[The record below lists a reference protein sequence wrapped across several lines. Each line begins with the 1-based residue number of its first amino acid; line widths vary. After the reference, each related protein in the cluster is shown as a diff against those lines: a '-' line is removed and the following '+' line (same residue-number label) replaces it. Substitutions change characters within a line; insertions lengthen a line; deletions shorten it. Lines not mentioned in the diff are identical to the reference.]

1 MYDVVYIF
9 RGILI
14 GLMVSVP
21 LGPMGVLIIQKT
33 LQKGALAGFVA
44 GMGAACA
51 DLFYATVAAFG
62 LGFVIN
68 VIQTHELIL
77 QIIGGI
83 FLIIVGLKI
92 YFDNPLKQIRMKKR
106 VTKKGLLGDFLTLF
120 FLTVSNP
127 VAIVVFMA
135 VFAGASV
142 FGDDP
147 SYRIELFVLSG
158 VVIGG
163 GLWWYTLS
171 TLSLLH
177 HCRLPR
183 GVQCGS
189 SGGPCPLK
197 KKKREMQRK
206 LSQENRERDEVVP
219 KQQKEVRY
227 TRNVKQS
234 NALGRRYRE

>member
-9 RGILI
+9 RGIVI

-44 GMGAACA
+44 GMGAAFA

-62 LGFVIN
+62 LGVVLN
-68 VIQTHELIL
+68 AIQSHELIL

-83 FLIIVGLKI
+83 FLVIVGATI
-92 YFDNPLKQIRMKKR
+92 YFGNPLKQIRMKKR
-106 VTKKGLLGDFLTLF
+106 GSKKGLLGDFLTLF

-142 FGDDP
+142 FGDTP
-147 SYRIELFVLSG
+147 SLRVEMFVLLG
-158 VVIGG
+158 ILLGG

-171 TLSLLH
+171 TLVNLFRKKF
-177 HCRLPR
+177 RLR
-183 GVQCGS
+183 VLIRINRVSGIVITLIGV
-189 SGGPCPLK
+189 LVI
-197 KKKREMQRK
+197 
-206 LSQENRERDEVVP
+206 LSAFAP
-219 KQQKEVRY
+219 VR
-227 TRNVKQS
+227 S
-234 NALGRRYRE
+234 MLPGA

>member
-1 MYDVVYIF
+1 MYDIIYIF

-44 GMGAACA
+44 GMGAAFA

-62 LGFVIN
+62 LGFV
-68 VIQTHELIL
+68 VTTIQTHELLL

-83 FLIIVGLKI
+83 FLIIVGLTI
-92 YFDNPLKQIRMKKR
+92 YFGNPLKQIRTKKR
-106 VTKKGLLGDFLTLF
+106 VSKTGLLGDFLTLF

-147 SYRIELFVLSG
+147 SIRIELFVLSG
-158 VVIGG
+158 IVIGG
-163 GLWWYTLS
+163 GLWVDTLS
-171 TLSLLH
+171 TLGNIFRKKF
-177 HCRLPR
+177 RLR
-183 GVQCGS
+183 VLITINRVSGVIITIL
-189 SGGPCPLK
+189 GGLVI
-197 KKKREMQRK
+197 
-206 LSQENRERDEVVP
+206 LSAFGPIRAMLP
-219 KQQKEVRY
+219 G
-227 TRNVKQS
+227 
-234 NALGRRYRE
+234 A

>member
-1 MYDVVYIF
+1 MYDIIYIF

-44 GMGAACA
+44 GMGAAFA

-62 LGFVIN
+62 LGFV
-68 VIQTHELIL
+68 VTTIQTHELLL

-83 FLIIVGLKI
+83 FLIIVGLTI
-92 YFDNPLKQIRMKKR
+92 YFGNPLKQIRTKKR
-106 VTKKGLLGDFLTLF
+106 VSKTGLLGDFLTLF

-147 SYRIELFVLSG
+147 SIRIELFVLSG
-158 VVIGG
+158 IVIGG

-171 TLSLLH
+171 TLVNIFRKKF
-177 HCRLPR
+177 RLR
-183 GVQCGS
+183 VLITINRVSGVIITIL
-189 SGGPCPLK
+189 GGLVI
-197 KKKREMQRK
+197 
-206 LSQENRERDEVVP
+206 LS
-219 KQQKEVRY
+219 
-227 TRNVKQS
+227 
-234 NALGRRYRE
+234 ALGPIRAMLPGA

>member
-1 MYDVVYIF
+1 MVYIF

-33 LQKGALAGFVA
+33 LQKGALAGFIA

-68 VIQTHELIL
+68 IIQSHELIL

-83 FLIIVGLKI
+83 FLLIIGLKI

-106 VTKKGLLGDFLTLF
+106 VSKTGLLGDFLTLF

-142 FGDDP
+142 FGSEP
-147 SYRIELFVLSG
+147 SFRIELFVLAG
-158 VVIGG
+158 ILLGG
-163 GLWWYTLS
+163 GLWWYALS
-171 TLSLLH
+171 TLVNLFRRKFRLRVLITINRVSGVIITLLGILVILTAFEPLRSL
-177 HCRLPR
+177 
-183 GVQCGS
+183 
-189 SGGPCPLK
+189 
-197 KKKREMQRK
+197 
-206 LSQENRERDEVVP
+206 VVT
-219 KQQKEVRY
+219 Q
-227 TRNVKQS
+227 
-234 NALGRRYRE
+234 

>member
-9 RGILI
+9 RGIVI
-14 GLMVSVP
+14 GLMVSIP

-62 LGFVIN
+62 IGFVVNI
-68 VIQTHELIL
+68 IQAHELVL
-77 QIIGGI
+77 QIVGGI
-83 FLIIVGLKI
+83 FLLIVGLKI

-106 VTKKGLLGDFLTLF
+106 VSKKGLLGDFLALF

-142 FGDDP
+142 FGEEP
-147 SYRIELFVLSG
+147 SFRIELFVLTG
-158 VVIGG
+158 VLLGA

-171 TLSLLH
+171 LLVNLFRKRFRLRVLIRINRISGFIITL
-177 HCRLPR
+177 
-183 GVQCGS
+183 
-189 SGGPCPLK
+189 
-197 KKKREMQRK
+197 
-206 LSQENRERDEVVP
+206 
-219 KQQKEVRY
+219 
-227 TRNVKQS
+227 
-234 NALGRRYRE
+234 LGILVILVAFEPFKSMIPMH

>member
-9 RGILI
+9 SGILI

-135 VFAGASV
+135 VFAG
-142 FGDDP
+142 P

-171 TLSLLH
+171 TLVNIFRKKFRLRVLITINRVSGVLITVLGGLVILAAFEPFRSLL
-177 HCRLPR
+177 P
-183 GVQCGS
+183 
-189 SGGPCPLK
+189 
-197 KKKREMQRK
+197 
-206 LSQENRERDEVVP
+206 
-219 KQQKEVRY
+219 
-227 TRNVKQS
+227 
-234 NALGRRYRE
+234 AA

>member
-1 MYDVVYIF
+1 MFDVVYIF
-9 RGILI
+9 KGVLI
-14 GLMVSVP
+14 GLMMSVP

-68 VIQTHELIL
+68 IIQSHELVL
-77 QIIGGI
+77 QIVGGI
-83 FLIIVGLKI
+83 FLLIVGLKI

-106 VTKKGLLGDFLTLF
+106 VSKTGLLGDFLTLF
-120 FLTVSNP
+120 FLTASNP

-142 FGDDP
+142 FGDEP
-147 SYRIELFVLSG
+147 SFRVELFVVTG
-158 VVIGG
+158 VLLGG

-171 TLSLLH
+171 ALVNLFRKKFRLRVLITINRVSGVLITILGGLVVLVAFEPFRSLI
-177 HCRLPR
+177 PA
-183 GVQCGS
+183 S
-189 SGGPCPLK
+189 
-197 KKKREMQRK
+197 
-206 LSQENRERDEVVP
+206 
-219 KQQKEVRY
+219 
-227 TRNVKQS
+227 
-234 NALGRRYRE
+234 

>member
-106 VTKKGLLGDFLTLF
+106 VTKKGLLGDFLT
-120 FLTVSNP
+120 

-171 TLSLLH
+171 TLVNIFRKKFRLRVLITINRVSGVLITVLGGLVILAAFEPFRSLL
-177 HCRLPR
+177 P
-183 GVQCGS
+183 
-189 SGGPCPLK
+189 
-197 KKKREMQRK
+197 
-206 LSQENRERDEVVP
+206 
-219 KQQKEVRY
+219 
-227 TRNVKQS
+227 
-234 NALGRRYRE
+234 AA

>member
-33 LQKGALAGFVA
+33 LQKGTLAGFIA

-68 VIQTHELIL
+68 IIQSHELIL

-83 FLIIVGLKI
+83 FLLIIGLKI

-106 VTKKGLLGDFLTLF
+106 VSKTGLLGDFLTLF

-142 FGDDP
+142 FGSEP
-147 SYRIELFVLSG
+147 SFRIELFVLAG
-158 VVIGG
+158 ILLGG
-163 GLWWYTLS
+163 GLWWYALS
-171 TLSLLH
+171 TLVNLFRRKFRLRVLITINRVSGVIITLLGILVILTAFEPLRSL
-177 HCRLPR
+177 
-183 GVQCGS
+183 
-189 SGGPCPLK
+189 
-197 KKKREMQRK
+197 
-206 LSQENRERDEVVP
+206 VVT
-219 KQQKEVRY
+219 Q
-227 TRNVKQS
+227 
-234 NALGRRYRE
+234 

>member
-135 VFAGASV
+135 VFAGDRRWFVVVYAFDTGEHFPEEIPASGIDHHQPGVRGIDHRVGRLGDFSCFRAFPV
-142 FGDDP
+142 FVAR
-147 SYRIELFVLSG
+147 SLTYFFTLF
-158 VVIGG
+158 
-163 GLWWYTLS
+163 
-171 TLSLLH
+171 
-177 HCRLPR
+177 
-183 GVQCGS
+183 
-189 SGGPCPLK
+189 
-197 KKKREMQRK
+197 
-206 LSQENRERDEVVP
+206 
-219 KQQKEVRY
+219 
-227 TRNVKQS
+227 
-234 NALGRRYRE
+234 

>member
-9 RGILI
+9 RGMLI

-33 LQKGALAGFVA
+33 LHRGALSGFVA

-62 LGFVIN
+62 LGFVLN
-68 VIQTHELIL
+68 TIQTHELLL

-92 YFDNPLKQIRMKKR
+92 YFDNPLKQIRARKR
-106 VTKKGLLGDFLTLF
+106 VTKTGLLGDFLSLF

-135 VFAGASV
+135 VFAGTSV
-142 FGDDP
+142 LGDSP
-147 SYRIELFVLSG
+147 SFVTEIFVLIG
-158 VVIGG
+158 VLLGG
-163 GLWWYTLS
+163 GIWWYTLS
-171 TLSLLH
+171 TLVNVFRKKFRLRVLVTINKVAGVIISFLGILAVIAVFLPLRSLL
-177 HCRLPR
+177 
-183 GVQCGS
+183 
-189 SGGPCPLK
+189 K
-197 KKKREMQRK
+197 
-206 LSQENRERDEVVP
+206 
-219 KQQKEVRY
+219 
-227 TRNVKQS
+227 
-234 NALGRRYRE
+234 A

>member
-120 FLTVSNP
+120 LIRWLLSFL
-127 VAIVVFMA
+127 
-135 VFAGASV
+135 
-142 FGDDP
+142 
-147 SYRIELFVLSG
+147 
-158 VVIGG
+158 
-163 GLWWYTLS
+163 W
-171 TLSLLH
+171 LSLPVL
-177 HCRLPR
+177 RFSEMILR
-183 GVQCGS
+183 IGS
-189 SGGPCPLK
+189 NCLFCP
-197 KKKREMQRK
+197 
-206 LSQENRERDEVVP
+206 
-219 KQQKEVRY
+219 
-227 TRNVKQS
+227 
-234 NALGRRYRE
+234 AW

>member
-1 MYDVVYIF
+1 MMLFIF
-9 RGILI
+9 SEEYCRTDGV
-14 GLMVSVP
+14 GATRSD
-21 LGPMGVLIIQKT
+21 GVLIIQKT

-135 VFAGASV
+135 SLPVLRFSEMIL
-142 FGDDP
+142 
-147 SYRIELFVLSG
+147 RIGSNCLF
-158 VVIGG
+158 
-163 GLWWYTLS
+163 
-171 TLSLLH
+171 
-177 HCRLPR
+177 
-183 GVQCGS
+183 
-189 SGGPCPLK
+189 CP
-197 KKKREMQRK
+197 
-206 LSQENRERDEVVP
+206 
-219 KQQKEVRY
+219 
-227 TRNVKQS
+227 
-234 NALGRRYRE
+234 AW